1 MLKLVAASRRL
12 TNARK
17 RLWMPLR
24 KKQGKSITNYAEAKR
39 VKRFE
44 EWDKMTRKQRGEE
57 GDGLSE
63 ERSPTMD
70 DDDDDDG
77 SGSMARSASRMQGGH
92 DSRDFAMMRT
102 LSGPPDM
109 SEAEAGRGGGGGG
122 GGEAAA
128 AGSEMAALAQ
138 AAAAAAKN
146 APPHAFLRP
155 LGVDPH
161 FGSSA
166 PTVLAS
172 PDPLVNR
179 IWANARDPSS
189 LAEAVASETSSNARS
204 NMVGGG
210 AMPGGHGAGGQ
221 GGSQLIHRD
230 IVARLRADIDHQRR
244 AIEQQR
250 EALRQREETLVRA
263 LSVAGQALQDDGEL
277 RAQSSQ
283 PLHKPPELSAASLRH
298 DAMGGWGAP
307 GPAGG
312 GGPGMMPIVPQPPPV
327 PGVLPRHPSAHA
339 HLGQMGHMG
348 RMPAST
354 FSDSAGHM
362 AQSSPMTHAHLA
374 YAMHPGAAGMNDG
387 FPIYMHRQHP
397 GASSAM
403 GASSS
408 APMPGMMGPTSHGY
422 YMGRSGHE
430 MQMPAH
436 GVYVSSAMGSAPPM
450 VSSHPFQAS
459 ATTASTA
466 PTDHSRRGRADT
478 DTSSLSAVPAQAG
491 PDHHHLEGSA
501 SMGESAPHDSRKRRR
516 NDADAAESLAK
527 MACMAS
533 PTAGQGSH
541 LLDASSADADA

>member
-1 MLKLVAASRRL
+1 
-12 TNARK
+12 
-17 RLWMPLR
+17 MPLR

-63 ERSPTMD
+63 EQSPTMD
-70 DDDDDDG
+70 DNDDDDDDG
-77 SGSMARSASRMQGGH
+77 SGSMARSASRMQGMH
-92 DSRDFAMMRT
+92 DPRDLAMLRT
-102 LSGPPDM
+102 LAGPPDV
-109 SEAEAGRGGGGGG
+109 AEPDTGRGEASAGG
-122 GGEAAA
+122 
-128 AGSEMAALAQ
+128 EMAALAQ
-138 AAAAAAKN
+138 AAAAAAKS

-204 NMVGGG
+204 AMVGGG
-210 AMPGGHGAGGQ
+210 AMPGGHGAGGP
-221 GGSQLIHRD
+221 GGSTLIHRD

-250 EALRQREETLVRA
+250 EALRQREETLGRA
-263 LSVAGQALQDDGEL
+263 LTVAGQALQDEPADF
-277 RAQSSQ
+277 RAQPGQ
-283 PLHKPPELSAASLRH
+283 PVHQPPELSASLRH

-307 GPAGG
+307 APAG
-312 GGPGMMPIVPQPPPV
+312 GGPGMMPLVPPPSV
-327 PGVLPRHPSAHA
+327 PGVLPRHPSSHG
-339 HLGQMGHMG
+339 HLGQMSHIP

-362 AQSSPMTHAHLA
+362 AQSSPMAHSHMA
-374 YAMHPGAAGMNDG
+374 YAMHAGVPGMTDG
-387 FPIYMHRQHP
+387 FPIYMHRQHG
-397 GASSAM
+397 GAPSSM

-408 APMPGMMGPTSHGY
+408 APMPGMMGPSGHGY
-422 YMGRSGHE
+422 YMGRGGHE
-430 MQMPAH
+430 VPMQPH
-436 GVYVSSAMGSAPPM
+436 GAYTSSAMSAVPPM
-450 VSSHPFQAS
+450 VASHQFQAS
-459 ATTASTA
+459 GTTAATA
-466 PTDHSRRGRADT
+466 PMEHTRRGRADT
-478 DTSSLSAVPAQAG
+478 DTSSLSAVPAHVAAE
-491 PDHHHLEGSA
+491 HHQLELSA
-501 SMGESAPHDSRKRRR
+501 SIGEGGPQENRKRRR

-533 PTAGQGSH
+533 PKVAQGSR
-541 LLDASSADADA
+541 LLDSSSADADA